1 MKILK
6 VFLIAAAVLVIFLA
20 VVFIAAGLLVPA
32 EQSFTNEVE
41 INAPAESV
49 WQIISDK
56 DRYTEWQTQLT
67 KVERIDDKTWV
78 EYPKDSP
85 EPLRFTLA
93 KDERPFRMEFSYTMG
108 NSFTGSWKGEIT
120 PTASGVK
127 LKTVDSYATQG
138 WLTKILIYTFFD
150 MGSFAKDW
158 NSKLKTRVESLNK
171 QGIK

>member
-6 VFLIAAAVLVIFLA
+6 VFLIAA
-20 VVFIAAGLLVPA
+20 VVFVLLLAGIFVVAGLLIPA
-32 EQSFTNEVE
+32 EQSFANEVE

-49 WQIISDK
+49 WQVITDK

-93 KDERPFRMEFSYTMG
+93 KDERPSRMEFSYTMG
-108 NSFTGSWKGEIT
+108 DSFTGNWKGEVT
-120 PTASGVK
+120 PTTSGVK
-127 LKTVDSYATQG
+127 LKTVDSYAAQG

-150 MGSFAKDW
+150 MGSFASDW
-158 NSKLKTRVESLNK
+158 NGTLKTRVETLNK